1 MRFSK
6 LFLMIGIM
14 GMSGSVWAAGQSLLI
29 CRGQQCGDAKYTMT
43 KEYLFNQ
50 VADLFQKNI
59 GKEVL
64 ICEADPVSH
73 RCFDPALRIKGT
85 SNMVKADISIPSAEI
100 LDAKLVKGK
109 TTLEAILDFTVDVNN
124 TRPRCQSSLTNIN
137 VESVDHVQMDMKGFD
152 CAFTATGNSTLN
164 MAYTLD
170 YIDFDYG
177 TMGAYYTI
185 GSGKVVRG
193 GKTGYA
199 LFRFT
204 EKMPGTTFKLDG
216 NKPGNAQASEAGSS
230 LKNEVETKSNTTK
243 KVTVTVTET
252 SVDGKV
258 TQTQSQSMEKA
269 LEDGSKPV
277 AKTDGA
283 VKVDEV
289 VKKDEAVKPDEKKAD
304 DAIVSEEKPEETV
317 AAPESFS
324 QKWDRWTDKAEKVF
338 YLDESIW

>member
-1 MRFSK
+1 MSLK
-6 LFLMIGIM
+6 KCFLIAGIL
-14 GMSGSVWAAGQSLLI
+14 GFAGTALAAPQSLLI
-29 CRGQQCGDAKYTMT
+29 CRGQQCADAKYTMT

-50 VADLFQKNI
+50 VANLFQKNV

-109 TTLEAILDFTVDVNN
+109 TTLESILDFTVDVNN
-124 TRPRCQSSLTNIN
+124 TRPRCQSSLTSIN
-137 VESVDHVQMDMKGFD
+137 VKSVDQIQMDMKGFD

-164 MAYTLD
+164 MAYTID

-185 GSGKVVRG
+185 GSGQVVRG

-199 LFRFT
+199 LWRFT
-204 EKMPGTTFKLDG
+204 EKMPETKFTLGGLKANEG
-216 NKPGNAQASEAGSS
+216 SEAGSS
-230 LKNEVETKSNTTK
+230 LKKELDSKSSSTK
-243 KVTVTVTET
+243 KVTVTVTEIT
-252 SVDGKV
+252 SDGK
-258 TQTQSQSMEKA
+258 TIQTQSQSVEKA
-269 LEDGSKPV
+269 GEEA
-277 AKTDGA
+277 AKTPAMAEEKKPEITDA
-283 VKVDEV
+283 VA
-289 VKKDEAVKPDEKKAD
+289 DEA
-304 DAIVSEEKPEETV
+304 KPEETP
-317 AAPESFS
+317 ATPETFS